1 MFGRRDTLDAIDEQP
16 ELATVDKDDI
26 ESLEDIIE
34 AVEDISL
41 KRENGWVRSPPRD
54 LINTIESV
62 HDQLPK
68 EAREHFVGDDL
79 LRKRINAARRQYNDW
94 LGRLKR
100 SKEIPSPVE
109 AGAAKYPY
117 DKARKKSRL
126 AREASEDLDERIDRV
141 AQAVRGGKQRALEA
155 IGSSVSEHNEQQKKS
170 QRERMRDRLEKGD
183 IVAFRS
189 PNAHFG
195 GVVRVNK
202 KSVTIRRPN
211 PRAGQ
216 TKPLSDEPEPDYI
229 EGRVDLDSDFLDRI
243 PPNRI
248 DNPTEATD
256 INISPLDDLPSEF
269 EAAQEYLLGES

>member
-1 MFGRRDTLDAIDEQP
+1 MYGRQKTLDAIDEQDNLNAL
-16 ELATVDKDDI
+16 EK
-26 ESLEDIIE
+26 EDIDSVGDLTE
-34 AVEDISL
+34 AVGEISL
-41 KRENGWVRSPPRD
+41 RQGDRWYRSPPTD
-54 LINTIESV
+54 AIEAIESV
-62 HDQLPK
+62 HGQLPK

-79 LRKRINAARRQYNDW
+79 LRKRINAARRQYNNW

-100 SKEIPSPVE
+100 SKEIPSVVE
-109 AGAAKYPY
+109 AGPAKYPY

-141 AQAVRGGKQRALEA
+141 AQAARGGKQRALEA
-155 IGSSVSEHNEQQKKS
+155 IGSSVAEHNKQQNKS

-183 IVAFRS
+183 IVAYRS
-189 PNAHFG
+189 PNAHLG

-202 KSVTIRRPN
+202 KSVTLRRPN

-216 TKPLSDEPEPDYI
+216 TKPLSDEPEPDYL
-229 EGRVDLDSDFLDRI
+229 EGRVGLDSDFLDRI